1 MVNILFLNLKNQ
13 NEKVYSII
21 DCHGINLNR
30 PWKYRTNAGNAVEKL
45 CYFNVKS
52 SDKPSQSFLIKRRKS
67 LEKDSEQIYFQIEKV
82 ISRSKN
88 ADNFNYH

>member
-21 DCHGINLNR
+21 DCHGINLNH

-52 SDKPSQSFLIKRRKS
+52 SDKLSQSFLIKRRKS